1 MINLESRIQAIEDR
15 NARVEADK
23 GWEVSWT
30 RRITVMIITYVTACA
45 FLAATGAE
53 HSRAYLPAF
62 VPALAYLAS
71 TISIPPLRR
80 WWSKRNI

>member
-1 MINLESRIQAIEDR
+1 MKSLESRIQAIEER

-30 RRITVMIITYVTACA
+30 RRITLVVITYITACV
-45 FLAATGAE
+45 FLAATGAD
-53 HSRAYLPAF
+53 HGRAYLPAF

-80 WWSKRNI
+80 WWSKNRK